1 MPRKGSKKAISAA
14 EEAANAKALD
24 KEAGI
29 IGGYGWREEA
39 APLPPGK
46 VEASAAPPLTYDTR
60 EKLLLK
66 YAQEGFSDAF
76 FKDFADRKELLD
88 LTCLL
93 GIRRMAIIVCCKDPE
108 VADTKDAIAVMRV
121 VLNMVYG
128 ENASMNPE
136 KFIAPPPAAVI
147 PVGAADGIDAT
158 MEKMKKFGAK

>member
-1 MPRKGSKKAISAA
+1 MTRKKKPSPS
-14 EEAANAKALD
+14 EELANAQALD
-24 KEAGI
+24 AQAGVPTTLESPNNTP
-29 IGGYGWREEA
+29 G
-39 APLPPGK
+39 LPT
-46 VEASAAPPLTYDTR
+46 VAPPLTYDTR

-88 LTCLL
+88 LTCML
-93 GIRRMAIIVCCKDPE
+93 GIRRLAIIVCCKDPE

-136 KFIAPPPAAVI
+136 KFIAPPPVATI

-158 MEKMKKFGAK
+158 MEKIKKFGGGKQ